1 MTLFLRAIL
10 SKPVALYC
18 SFFVCI
24 LSNNIAVAST
34 NITLINPQASL
45 TYSQDTV
52 RLSQVLADS
61 YALLTYQP
69 YSFGV
74 SLIDPKKQPTVEK
87 KKLDV
92 LNRLQ
97 EINSPTSN
105 HLAKQLDALHFVYR
119 EKIETDPSKVR
130 VNPALDPM
138 IKGNYWLNIPTR
150 PEHIFIINANIESS
164 ITLPLKMNSD
174 LKDYLDELPDA
185 NSHTYDSAWII
196 QANQDVYQAT
206 DIQWQDK
213 GYFLSP
219 GAIIFIGLTN
229 LPDEYQDLNAD
240 IAHFLTFCLEL

>member
-1 MTLFLRAIL
+1 MTLFLRKIL
-10 SKPVALYC
+10 SKSVALCC

-34 NITLINPQASL
+34 NITLISSQRSLEYPQDA
-45 TYSQDTV
+45 V
-52 RLSQVLADS
+52 RFSQVLADS

-69 YSFGV
+69 YFFGT
-74 SLIDPKKQPTVEK
+74 SLIDPRKQPTVEK
-87 KKLDV
+87 KKLDI
-92 LNRLQ
+92 LNKLQ
-97 EINSPTSN
+97 EINSPASN
-105 HLAKQLDALHFVYR
+105 YLAKQLDALHFVYR
-119 EKIETDPSKVR
+119 EKIETDPSKIR
-130 VNPALDPM
+130 VDSKLDPM
-138 IKGNYWLNIPTR
+138 IKGNYWLDIPKR
-150 PEHIFIINANIESS
+150 PKHIFIINANIESS
-164 ITLPLKMNSD
+164 LTLPLKINSD
-174 LKDYLDELPDA
+174 LESYLGDLPDA